1 MVDRVLFP
9 TDGSAGAMSTLE
21 HALDLAAD
29 HDASVHVLTVQDEKT
44 AADLE
49 EPAGTELV
57 ELAADRVRERG
68 LDPVTAIRSG
78 RPYQRILEYADA
90 EDVDLIVMPTH
101 GRTGLERLLLGSVT
115 ARVIRLADVPVL
127 TACPDAELRYP
138 YRRVLV
144 PTDGSRSARAALD
157 VAVTLASVADV
168 PLTALSVVE
177 PSRHDANV
185 RSTASRDRM
194 DERAHDAVEAA
205 GEVAREASIS
215 DVSTTVVRGSSVHA
229 EIDSYVAANPIDL
242 IVVGT
247 HGRTGI
253 DRYLFG
259 GVTEKLVRTADV
271 PVLTVREPDGE

>member
-1 MVDRVLFP
+1 MLDRILFP

-21 HALDLAAD
+21 HALDLATD
-29 HDASVHVLTVQDEKT
+29 HDATVHVLTVQDE
-44 AADLE
+44 DIE
-49 EPAGTELV
+49 DEDEDAGTELV

-68 LDPVTAIRSG
+68 LTPRTAIRSG
-78 RPYQRILEYADA
+78 RPYRQILDYADA

-115 ARVIRLADVPVL
+115 ARVIRLSDVPVL

-138 YRRVLV
+138 YRRILV
-144 PTDGSRSARAALD
+144 PTDGSRCANAALD

-177 PSRHDANV
+177 GSRNDANV
-185 RSTASRDRM
+185 RSSASRDRI
-194 DERAHDAVEAA
+194 DERAHDAVETAA
-205 GEVAREASIS
+205 DVAREASLS
-215 DVSTTVVRGSSVHA
+215 DVSTAVVHGSSVHNEIEALVA
-229 EIDSYVAANPIDL
+229 ENPIDL

-271 PVLTVREPDGE
+271 PVLTVREPNVA

>member
-1 MVDRVLFP
+1 MVDRLLFP

-44 AADLE
+44 AADSE
-49 EPAGTELV
+49 KPAGTELV

-78 RPYQRILEYADA
+78 RPYQRILEYADV

-127 TACPDAELRYP
+127 TACPDSELRYP

-144 PTDGSRSARAALD
+144 PTDGSRSANAALD
-157 VAVTLASVADV
+157 VAVELASVAKV
-168 PLTALSVVE
+168 PLTALSVIE
-177 PSRHDANV
+177 PSRQDANV
-185 RSTASRDRM
+185 RSSVSRDRM
-194 DERAHDAVEAA
+194 DELAHDAVETA
-205 GEVAREASIS
+205 GDVAREASIS